1 MSGRPT
7 RFPTNPS
14 SNDQFCIPADLTIL
28 VKPKMTNHSN
38 RFLSTMFVLFAL
50 VFGASFVASCSK
62 ADATTKKE
70 KTKKSKEEP
79 EAETVQADDE
89 DTKGAK
95 KDPDPEMDE
104 SDTEQAAA
112 DDKNEVHSKERAK
125 PGEKKK
131 TAADEK
137 VSGRSPVKEKKA
149 VADEIWAKL
158 SQGNKRFMAGK
169 HTTVNYAAA
178 RKALVKGQQPEVIVL
193 GCADSRVPP
202 EFVFDK
208 NLGEIFV
215 VRDAGNIPDK
225 VSLGSI
231 EYAVEH
237 LHAKALLILGHES
250 CGAVAAAVSG
260 EKMPTTN
267 LSAIVDS
274 ISPAFEGSKT
284 CIIGEPS
291 NMSCVELNVRQSS
304 DDVISRS
311 PILRKAVKE
320 GQLAVIRAVYKLET
334 GEVVRLN

>member
-1 MSGRPT
+1 MKK
-7 RFPTNPS
+7 
-14 SNDQFCIPADLTIL
+14 LTPRSTSTFL
-28 VKPKMTNHSN
+28 V
-38 RFLSTMFVLFAL
+38 LIALLF
-50 VFGASFVASCSK
+50 GISFVASCSK

-70 KTKKSKEEP
+70 KIKKTKEEP
-79 EAETVQADDE
+79 QPETETTESDE
-89 DTKGAK
+89 TK
-95 KDPDPEMDE
+95 KDSDHETEEPESE
-104 SDTEQAAA
+104 STKADA
-112 DDKNEVHSKERAK
+112 DDKKPSDSKASK
-125 PGEKKK
+125 SAAKK
-131 TAADEK
+131 TDSHDEK
-137 VSGRSPVKEKKA
+137 VTGKSPKKDQKA
-149 VADEIWAKL
+149 VADEVWSKL

-178 RKALVKGQQPEVIVL
+178 RKTLVKGQQPEVIVL

-202 EFVFDK
+202 EFIFDK

-237 LHAKALLILGHES
+237 LHVKALLILGHES

-260 EKMPTTN
+260 EKMPTSN
-267 LSAIVDS
+267 LTAIVDS

-284 CIIGEPS
+284 CIIGQPS
-291 NMSCVELNVRQSS
+291 NLSCVELNVKQSS

-311 PILRKAVKE
+311 PILKKADKDGE
-320 GQLAVIRAVYKLET
+320 LSVIRAVYKLET